1 MFGLAYAVARA
12 ADSTS
17 MKIVKPPSRKI
28 VCVTFIGVVLLAGVC
43 SACEQ
48 NRRWDIKGGNPPQF
62 VISGSGQLRSII
74 VYGPG
79 EKRSTS
85 DVEANGVK
93 YWEIRPKDRFELQL
107 DGGPS
112 TISYGEVPAGF
123 VQIHPEGGLPPRPL
137 FEGGRFGFSLLVEG
151 KDDVNAL
158 FTLHGNNVVVE
169 EH

>member
-1 MFGLAYAVARA
+1 MFGLVYAVVRA
-12 ADSTS
+12 ADSS
-17 MKIVKPPSRKI
+17 MNIIKPPSRKI
-28 VCVTFIGVVLLAGVC
+28 LRGTCIGMVLLIGVC

-48 NRRWDIKGGNPPQF
+48 NPRWDIKGGNPPQF
-62 VISGSGQLRSII
+62 VISGFGQLRSII

-93 YWEIRPKDRFELQL
+93 YWEIRPKDRFDLQP
-107 DGGPS
+107 DGGRS

-123 VQIHPEGGLPPRPL
+123 VQLHPEGGLPPRPL

-151 KDDVNAL
+151 GDEVNAL
-158 FTLHGNNVVVE
+158 FTLRGNNVVVE
-169 EH
+169 GY